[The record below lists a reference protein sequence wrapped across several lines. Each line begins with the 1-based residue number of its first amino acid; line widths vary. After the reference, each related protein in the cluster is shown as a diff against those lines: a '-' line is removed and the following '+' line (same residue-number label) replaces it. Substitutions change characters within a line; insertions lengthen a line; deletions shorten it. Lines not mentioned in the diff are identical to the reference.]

1 MLSTT
6 KAVAG
11 FVLAATGALA
21 VNPGA
26 AMVDTPCSGAEC
38 GIPEPST
45 CIRACLDEFSPQHG
59 CTGADDWSCYCAN
72 YRAITGNAFNCMY
85 IGCGANEY
93 NTFNNAAVRACE
105 CLSAPCPSS
114 STVVVTTT
122 ATSTSASP
130 TITSAPSCPHPCAAE
145 ISAVPEC
152 GISCISSAAGAVG
165 CDASDY
171 DCRCSS
177 SAAIQQSAIGCVL
190 GACGLEQGL
199 EVADAVQVVCG
210 CVSASPTTACE
221 TSTPST
227 TVDATTTSASTST
240 ITSAPSCPHPCAAEI
255 SAVPECGVACIS
267 SAASVVGCDDS
278 DYDCRC
284 SSSAAIQ
291 QSAIGC
297 VLDACGLQDGLAVA
311 DAVETVC
318 GCVSASPTTTCEETS
333 SSSTTTGVSTSASK
347 SPIITS
353 ESSSTITPAPSCI
366 QPCSAE
372 ISALPSCGV
381 SCIAS
386 AAGAVGCEDSD
397 YECRCSSSSAIQQ
410 SAIGC
415 VLRVCGAEQGL
426 AVADAVQAVCGCVS
440 ASPTSDCETI
450 PSSTTSAGDDEETST
465 PVPSQPPVDDGGEG
479 GSGSGSDGEG
489 DDGGSGP
496 EPTPS
501 VPPVDGGSGGDNDG
515 DDDDSS
521 SSETTGA
528 PGSGSITTPNPPVV
542 TGSASNV
549 MLIGTSCLWGVAA
562 VVVALM

>member
-11 FVLAATGALA
+11 LVLAATGALA

-26 AMVDTPCSGAEC
+26 AMVDTACSGAEC
-38 GIPEPST
+38 SIPEPST
-45 CIRACLDEFSPQHG
+45 CIRACLDEFSPQYG
-59 CTGADDWSCYCAN
+59 CTGADDWDCYCAN
-72 YRAITGNAFNCMY
+72 YRAITGSAFNCVY
-85 IGCGANEY
+85 IGCGADDY

-114 STVVVTTT
+114 STVVTTT
-122 ATSTSASP
+122 ATSASASP
-130 TITSAPSCPHPCAAE
+130 TITPGPSCPHPCAAE

-190 GACGLEQGL
+190 DACGLEQGL

-221 TSTPST
+221 TSTSST
-227 TVDATTTSASTST
+227 TVDVTTTSESTST
-240 ITSAPSCPHPCAAEI
+240 ITPAPSCPHPCAAEI

-267 SAASVVGCDDS
+267 SAASVIGCDAS

-311 DAVETVC
+311 DAVQTVC
-318 GCVSASPTTTCEETS
+318 GCVSASPTTACEETP
-333 SSSTTTGVSTSASK
+333 SSSTTAEVPTTTSES
-347 SPIITS
+347 SVITS
-353 ESSSTITPAPSCI
+353 EPSSTITPAPSCT
-366 QPCSAE
+366 QPCGAE
-372 ISALPSCGV
+372 ISAVPSCGV

-397 YECRCSSSSAIQQ
+397 YECRCSSSAVIQQ
-410 SAIGC
+410 SAINC
-415 VLRVCGAEQGL
+415 VLGACGVEQGL

-440 ASPTSDCETI
+440 ASPTSDCDSI
-450 PSSTTSAGDDEETST
+450 PSSSTSAGDGEETPTS
-465 PVPSQPPVDDGGEG
+465 VPSQPPVDDGG
-479 GSGSGSDGEG
+479 DD

-496 EPTPS
+496 TPTPS
-501 VPPVDGGSGGDNDG
+501 LPPVDGGNGGDSDG
-515 DDDDSS
+515 DDDDGSG
-521 SSETTGA
+521 SETTGG
-528 PGSGSITTPNPPVV
+528 PGSGSTTTPNPPVV
-542 TGSASNV
+542 TGGASNV
-549 MLIGTSCLWGVAA
+549 MLVGTSCLMGVVA